1 MSPFLFWVFALMTLI
16 FGAAVV
22 INRNPVA
29 SALSLVVS
37 FLGLA
42 ALFMSLNAYFVG
54 IIQVLVYAG
63 AVMVL
68 FLFIIM
74 LLNLQAEERRR
85 INWLAAAGG
94 IAVAVILLIEI
105 FLTIGRFEAA
115 RQTFPSLSE
124 STTDDVRSIG
134 AALFRNYNLPFQILG
149 VLVLVATIGVV
160 LLSKRRPAKLQR
172 AGICLFHHHRGG
184 CRSCRG
190 SRDSRRALP
199 GAPNN
204 GRQRYQATKI
214 LIPRITRMNANS

>member
-1 MSPFLFWVFALMTLI
+1 MSPFLFWIFALLTLI

-42 ALFMSLNAYFVG
+42 ALFMSLNAYFIG

-74 LLNLQAEERRR
+74 LLNLRTEQGRQT
-85 INWLAAAGG
+85 NWLTSAAGL
-94 IAVAVILLIEI
+94 AVALILLGQISSVVGH
-105 FLTIGRFEAA
+105 FPMAHKGFPPLPGTTI
-115 RQTFPSLSE
+115 
-124 STTDDVRSIG
+124 DDVRNIG
-134 AALFRNYNLPFQILG
+134 AALFTNYNLPFQIVG

-160 LLSKRRPAKLQR
+160 LLSKRE
-172 AGICLFHHHRGG
+172 
-184 CRSCRG
+184 
-190 SRDSRRALP
+190 
-199 GAPNN
+199 
-204 GRQRYQATKI
+204 
-214 LIPRITRMNANS
+214 PR